1 MAVQY
6 ELFENPAAGR
16 KDGEHLLHPRFI
28 PSGRTDRKMLCEKM
42 AAGTTF
48 NSGELAGML
57 QRLEDVVLQE
67 LGSGN
72 IVELGGLG
80 TLSLTLKSPSVSQRN
95 EIRSASV
102 EVSALK
108 LRTSRRMKARM
119 GAFRI
124 ERKPDSWQST
134 PLDEAGRD
142 RMLADFF
149 ASNPFM
155 NSREYQ
161 QMRHCKYGMAIRELN
176 RLVEEGKLERRGSR
190 ASSVYVPATGT
201 FGQKIL

>member
-6 ELFENPAAGR
+6 ELFEIPAAGR
-16 KDGEHLLHPRFI
+16 KDGEQLLHPRFI

-57 QRLEDVVLQE
+57 QRLEDVVLEE

-80 TLSLTLKSPSVSQRN
+80 TLSLALKSPSVSERS
-95 EIRSASV
+95 EIRAASV

-108 LRTSRRMKARM
+108 LRTSKRMKARM
-119 GAFRI
+119 GTFRI
-124 ERKPDSWQST
+124 ERKPDSWQSS

-142 RMLADFF
+142 RMLAAFF
-149 ASNPFM
+149 AAHPFM
-155 NSREYQ
+155 SSREYQ

-176 RLVEEGKLERRGSR
+176 RLVEEGKLERRGAR
-190 ASSVYVPATGT
+190 GSSVYLPAGT
-201 FGQKIL
+201 AFRQEAE